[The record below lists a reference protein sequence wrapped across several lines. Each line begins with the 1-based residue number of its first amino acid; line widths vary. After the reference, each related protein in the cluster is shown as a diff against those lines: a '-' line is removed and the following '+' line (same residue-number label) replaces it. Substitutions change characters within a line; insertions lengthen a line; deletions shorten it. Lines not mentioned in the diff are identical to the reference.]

1 MPDCVGSSVLSSD
14 GHTLLIG
21 FFGEFFGETQFF
33 KAVCIHSLTSPR
45 ARDELVSCAKHRLG
59 VLLGWLPV
67 QSSVCALSQTVF
79 PWLVL
84 GFTWGRNGSGG
95 SPKQRQPDESNA
107 LCLGE
112 HCGP

>member
-1 MPDCVGSSVLSSD
+1 M
-14 GHTLLIG
+14 
-21 FFGEFFGETQFF
+21 
-33 KAVCIHSLTSPR
+33 SPR

-84 GFTWGRNGSGG
+84 GLLGEEMEVAGHPNRENLTSRT
-95 SPKQRQPDESNA
+95 R
-107 LCLGE
+107 CVLGE